1 MVEGQSKPYLIKRK
15 FWIIVHGRKRYQR
28 FTSFGVKCLFLPWG
42 WEMKLLWLYSHVVH
56 TLFSG
61 LLISS
66 QILPFNC
73 NFNERSGYVTRSLRR
88 WHEPRFLPIGLLF
101 VLRFCFVLFFFIFSN
116 LWISVTVIDSAD
128 PLSSS
133 HQCYPAYAWRLTL
146 AIELPFQVTYSP
158 LKNCSSPWD
167 SSNFVA
173 FLRTLT
179 FAPPLSLSIVFLA
192 SCSFSSIAAI
202 CLAKSNW
209 FLCQLCCTWHSFSLR
224 SEFSLSF
231 SKRAS
236 LRKVISFSLA
246 VKIREINVHF
256 INT

>member
-1 MVEGQSKPYLIKRK
+1 MKGLGTWLGRFANGMSRDFYLEVYYL
-15 FWIIVHGRKRYQR
+15 FWV
-28 FTSFGVKCLFLPWG
+28 F
-42 WEMKLLWLYSHVVH
+42 
-56 TLFSG
+56 
-61 LLISS
+61 
-66 QILPFNC
+66 
-73 NFNERSGYVTRSLRR
+73 
-88 WHEPRFLPIGLLF
+88 F
-101 VLRFCFVLFFFIFSN
+101 VFFFFIFSE
-116 LWISVTVIDSAD
+116 LWSDCFLQWSIMLLFPSMFPCD
-128 PLSSS
+128 
-133 HQCYPAYAWRLTL
+133 AWRLTL

-167 SSNFVA
+167 SSNFVV
-173 FLRTLT
+173 FLMTLT
-179 FAPPLSLSIVFLA
+179 FAPPLSSSIVFLA

-209 FLCQLCCTWHSFSLR
+209 FLCQLCCTWDSFSLR

>member
-1 MVEGQSKPYLIKRK
+1 MK
-15 FWIIVHGRKRYQR
+15 F
-28 FTSFGVKCLFLPWG
+28 
-42 WEMKLLWLYSHVVH
+42 LLLYSNVVH

-61 LLISS
+61 LLISF
-66 QILPFNC
+66 QILQFNC
-73 NFNERSGYVTRSLRR
+73 NFNERSGYVTRSLRQ
-88 WHEPRFLPIGLLF
+88 WHEPRFLPRGVLF
-101 VLRFCFVLFFFIFSN
+101 VLSFFCFFFIFSE
-116 LWISVTVIDSAD
+116 LWSDCFLQWSIMLLF
-128 PLSSS
+128 PLMFP
-133 HQCYPAYAWRLTL
+133 CDAWRLTL
-146 AIELPFQVTYSP
+146 AIEMPFQVTYSP

-173 FLRTLT
+173 FLMTLT
-179 FAPPLSLSIVFLA
+179 FAPPLSSSIVFLA

-209 FLCQLCCTWHSFSLR
+209 FLCQLCCTWDSFSLR

-246 VKIREINVHF
+246 VKIQEINVHF

>member
-1 MVEGQSKPYLIKRK
+1 MAWAAIFTYR
-15 FWIIVHGRKRYQR
+15 FIIC
-28 FTSFGVKCLFLPWG
+28 S
-42 WEMKLLWLYSHVVH
+42 E
-56 TLFSG
+56 
-61 LLISS
+61 
-66 QILPFNC
+66 
-73 NFNERSGYVTRSLRR
+73 
-88 WHEPRFLPIGLLF
+88 
-101 VLRFCFVLFFFIFSN
+101 VLFCFVFFIFSK

-133 HQCYPAYAWRLTL
+133 HQCFPGHAWRLNMVM
-146 AIELPFQVTYSP
+146 EMPFQVTYSP
-158 LKNCSSPWD
+158 LKNCSPLWD
-167 SSNFVA
+167 SSNFVV
-173 FLRTLT
+173 FLMTLK
-179 FAPPLSLSIVFLA
+179 FAPPLSSSIVFLA

-209 FLCQLCCTWHSFSLR
+209 FLCQLCCTWDSFSLR

-246 VKIREINVHF
+246 VKIQEINVHF